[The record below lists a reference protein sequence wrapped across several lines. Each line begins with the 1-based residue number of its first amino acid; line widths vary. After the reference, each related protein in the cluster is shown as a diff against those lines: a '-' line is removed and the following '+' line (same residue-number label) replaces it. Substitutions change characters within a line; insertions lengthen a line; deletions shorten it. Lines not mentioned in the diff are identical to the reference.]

1 MMCQRIGRPPI
12 STIGF
17 GLVEVSSDNRVPRPP
32 ASITAFTWCRILFR
46 RPGATSRNARTV
58 GLRASPSPRWRATP
72 ISPVSV
78 DVDDG
83 LSDPMEVA
91 EIVDGT
97 PRGVLGKS
105 IVIDDHEAARG
116 QLRVEVFQ
124 GVHGRF

>member
-32 ASITAFTWCRILFR
+32 ASITAFTGRRILFR
-46 RPGATSRNARTV
+46 RPGDTSRSARAV
-58 GLRASPSPRWRATP
+58 VLRSSPSPQWRATP
-72 ISPVSV
+72 IGPVSV

-83 LSDPMEVA
+83 LADPMEVA
-91 EIVDGT
+91 EVVDGT
-97 PRGVLGKS
+97 PRGVFGKS
-105 IVIDDHEAARG
+105 IVIDDHESARG

-124 GVHGRF
+124 GV